1 MSGLS
6 YRRPRLGNA
15 ALSFALTLVAILAF
29 ASPAGAKQTTTI
41 NLCVTKSGPEK
52 GAVRFR
58 PARNAPEVSSS
69 SR

>member
-41 NLCVTKSGPEK
+41 ESLCDQERPQKGCRPLFGRPEM
-52 GAVRFR
+52 RQR
-58 PARNAPEVSSS
+58 
-69 SR
+69 